1 MNDRTG
7 DDNSYTTAN
16 TCEHGHLA
24 RKCEVCMRDGDIK
37 ELRAEVARLRSVC
50 REAAD
55 ELAGLRGIFVSKS
68 KYPRTHEKVTALVE
82 MLEQAGKEA
91 TDGQ

>member
-1 MNDRTG
+1 MSVD
-7 DDNSYTTAN
+7 

-24 RKCEVCMRDGDIK
+24 RKCELC
-37 ELRAEVARLRSVC
+37 ELKAEVAKLRSVC

-55 ELAGLRGIFVSKS
+55 EVAGLRGTFVPKS
-68 KYPRTHEKVTALVE
+68 KYPRTHEKVTALVV
-82 MLEQAGKEA
+82 MLDEAGKEA

>member
-1 MNDRTG
+1 MS
-7 DDNSYTTAN
+7 DNETNLLKWTAFAS
-16 TCEHGHLA
+16 TSDPEAVGHTLNELA
-24 RKCEVCMRDGDIK
+24 REIS
-37 ELRAEVARLRSVC
+37 RLRSVC

-55 ELAGLRGIFVSKS
+55 EVAGLRGTFVPKS

-82 MLEQAGKEA
+82 MLEKAGKEA

>member
-1 MNDRTG
+1 MSVD
-7 DDNSYTTAN
+7 

-24 RKCEVCMRDGDIK
+24 RKCEVC
-37 ELRAEVARLRSVC
+37 ELKADVARLRSVC